1 MVNKSSIKTALI
13 VGLGSIG
20 TRHLKL
26 LREIRSDIRIVVLR
40 HKNSTVDASLNIDH
54 VVTNIEDALN
64 YKPDIAIISNPSPL
78 HIDTAIPLAKAGV
91 HLFIEKPISSSTK
104 GIKELI
110 SLTKKNNCK
119 LMVCYNLR
127 FSKSLKFFR
136 EKILSLSIGKLL
148 SIRAEVGQ
156 HLDYWRPH
164 TKYTDG
170 VSAQKKLGGGVLLE
184 LSHELDYL
192 SWIFGPIYWVFGYLT
207 KQSDLDIDVEDIT
220 HCILGFQDKNT
231 NHDLV
236 ANLSMDFIRQD
247 SVRQC
252 YVVGELG
259 TLRWDG
265 INHSV
270 ELYSKNQKQWDIL
283 YKDQEDRN
291 FSYKEELNHFLEC
304 ITNDNLPLISAES
317 AFDTL
322 KTIDSIR
329 KSANQR
335 KVIFVR

>member
-1 MVNKSSIKTALI
+1 MV
-13 VGLGSIG
+13 G
-20 TRHLKL
+20 
-26 LREIRSDIRIVVLR
+26 
-40 HKNSTVDASLNIDH
+40 
-54 VVTNIEDALN
+54 
-64 YKPDIAIISNPSPL
+64 
-78 HIDTAIPLAKAGV
+78 
-91 HLFIEKPISSSTK
+91 
-104 GIKELI
+104 
-110 SLTKKNNCK
+110 
-119 LMVCYNLR
+119 YNLR

>member
-119 LMVCYNLR
+119 LMVGYNLR